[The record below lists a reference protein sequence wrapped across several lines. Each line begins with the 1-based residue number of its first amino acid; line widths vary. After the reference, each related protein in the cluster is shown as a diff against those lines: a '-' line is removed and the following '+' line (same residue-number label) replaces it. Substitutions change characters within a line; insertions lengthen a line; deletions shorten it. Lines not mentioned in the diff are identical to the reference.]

1 MPPELFIVL
10 ILIIGIAIVGSIL
23 VSAVKK
29 LKPTSIE
36 DAFEEAL
43 QELELTGIRGIGS
56 KRAKELKAVGI
67 NTVSDLAASSVKDL
81 SQKTGIPEKTI
92 SRWIGQAKEL
102 SEHNHLT

>member
-1 MPPELFIVL
+1 MPLELFVVL

-23 VSAVKK
+23 VSVIKK
-29 LKPTSIE
+29 PKPTSTE
-36 DAFEEAL
+36 EVFEEAL

-56 KRAKELKAVGI
+56 KRAEELKAVGI

-92 SRWIGQAKEL
+92 SRWIRQAKEL
-102 SEHNHLT
+102 IE